1 MILLDNLIKD
11 NCINHDAT
19 CSREGGVFSSA
30 PKLLNNVHAAAA
42 AAAPSLIMLPHLYS
56 PDSVTYLGAAESAYS
71 VCMCGVILLHVV
83 TTGGVGLGVWDAA
96 CLWDMG
102 RTVLWPFFSPRLSH
116 HQPTV
121 HPS

>member
-42 AAAPSLIMLPHLYS
+42 AAAPSLIMLPHLYP

-71 VCMCGVILLHVV
+71 VCMWCYSVARCDHWRVGSLL
-83 TTGGVGLGVWDAA
+83 GLARV
-96 CLWDMG
+96 
-102 RTVLWPFFSPRLSH
+102 RF
-116 HQPTV
+116 
-121 HPS
+121 